1 MDDVLEELRALLTG
15 ETDAVANAAN
25 TASLLFQRVERL
37 NWVGFYFLRG
47 DALVVGPFQGLP
59 ACARIEMGRGVCG
72 TAMARGETVV
82 VADVHAFEGHIACDS
97 ASMSEIVVPF
107 GVSGGLAG
115 VLDVDSPELGRFS
128 EGDRVFFEAVVQ
140 LYVEA
145 SGGVLET

>member
-1 MDDVLEELRALLTG
+1 MDDVLEELRALLAG

-47 DALVVGPFQGLP
+47 DELVVGPFQGLP
-59 ACARIEMGRGVCG
+59 ACTRIKMGQGVCG
-72 TAMARGETVV
+72 TAMAKGETVV
-82 VADVHAFEGHIACDS
+82 VADVHAFDGHIACDS

-107 GVSGGLAG
+107 GSGKLAG

-128 EGDRVFFEAVVQ
+128 ETDRVFFEAVAQ
-140 LYVEA
+140 LFVEA
-145 SGGVLET
+145 SGGAFDR

>member
-59 ACARIEMGRGVCG
+59 ACARIEVGRGVCG

-97 ASMSEIVVPF
+97 ASLSEIVVPF
-107 GVSGGLAG
+107 GMGGGLAG

-128 EGDRVFFEAVVQ
+128 ESDRVFFEAVVQ

-145 SGGVLET
+145 SGGVL

>member
-1 MDDVLEELRALLTG
+1 MDDVLEELRALLAG

-25 TASLLFQRVERL
+25 TASLLFARVERL

-47 DALVVGPFQGLP
+47 DELVVGPFQGLP
-59 ACARIEMGRGVCG
+59 ACTRIEMGRGVCG

-107 GVSGGLAG
+107 GVGGRLAG

-128 EGDRVFFEAVVQ
+128 KRDQVFFEAVAQ
-140 LYVEA
+140 LFVEA
-145 SGGVLET
+145 SGGVLGR